1 MIFIMI
7 CRHQGLC
14 SNGPLSPVKSK
25 MACDH
30 CNGKK
35 VSVIFCI
42 AWRVFFFFFFLFFSS
57 LMAALKGTAPISPRG
72 GMWGLAVSIFSLR
85 SQKCFSI

>member
-7 CRHQGLC
+7 RRHQGLY
-14 SNGPLSPVKSK
+14 SNGPLSPVRSK

-35 VSVIFCI
+35 LSVLFCK
-42 AWRVFFFFFFLFFSS
+42 AWRELCVWGWVFFVFLACN
-57 LMAALKGTAPISPRG
+57 LL
-72 GMWGLAVSIFSLR
+72 V
-85 SQKCFSI
+85 QH

>member
-42 AWRVFFFFFFLFFSS
+42 AWRVFFSFFSFFLFLDGSIKGNSTYFS
-57 LMAALKGTAPISPRG
+57 
-72 GMWGLAVSIFSLR
+72 
-85 SQKCFSI
+85 

>member
-7 CRHQGLC
+7 RRHQGLY

-35 VSVIFCI
+35 GFCDILHSMEGFLCLGFLLVIF
-42 AWRVFFFFFFLFFSS
+42 FLVTS
-57 LMAALKGTAPISPRG
+57 
-72 GMWGLAVSIFSLR
+72 
-85 SQKCFSI
+85 

>member
-7 CRHQGLC
+7 RRHQGLY
-14 SNGPLSPVKSK
+14 SNGLLSPAKSK

-42 AWRVFFFFFFLFFSS
+42 AWRAFCVWVSFIFLLVTS
-57 LMAALKGTAPISPRG
+57 
-72 GMWGLAVSIFSLR
+72 
-85 SQKCFSI
+85 

>member
-7 CRHQGLC
+7 CRHRGLC

-42 AWRVFFFFFFLFFSS
+42 AWRAFFFFFFFFS
-57 LMAALKGTAPISPRG
+57 LYHPDGNIKGNGTY
-72 GMWGLAVSIFSLR
+72 F
-85 SQKCFSI
+85 C